1 MSQQKHVVHTNP
13 QRQKGQHL
21 RWERVRVSETSLS
34 GVQLTKCL
42 KPPLYFT
49 CVVAAL
55 KERPS
60 REQRPSP
67 AATDRATNSTPA
79 SPTAPWDLAQSH
91 LSMVTQ
97 A

>member
-1 MSQQKHVVHTNP
+1 MIKQSQFMEFISCH
-13 QRQKGQHL
+13 
-21 RWERVRVSETSLS
+21 
-34 GVQLTKCL
+34 
-42 KPPLYFT
+42 T

-60 REQRPSP
+60 REHKPSP
-67 AATDRATNSTPA
+67 AATDSATNSTPA

-91 LSMVTQ
+91 RSMVTQ